1 MKQQNWNIVILTNI
15 ICNTREFYEGVITWA
30 YVTLLARYPSS
41 EETDI
46 LMHKFYYDH
55 DFQWVQRQIMQSDEY
70 AHFD

>member
-1 MKQQNWNIVILTNI
+1 MRLGFINI
-15 ICNTREFYEGVITWA
+15 
-30 YVTLLARYPSS
+30 YVYPGGMFEWLCLQDIYGSEHFPTTT

-46 LMHKFYYDH
+46 LMQKFYYDH